1 MNTLGSTRRSACELS
16 NDMVTDTGTRIGW
29 TTPESRKS
37 RRPPEERERFK
48 RLHAELAARLHE
60 LVRQVGPNQAD
71 VAGQVQFIRT
81 VTQGAPQAIA
91 VSANDPKALAPS
103 LQGAR
108 SQAVKV
114 VSFDSDVAPDARD
127 VFINQV
133 ESAGIGRTQIQII
146 GRQIGC
152 EGEIAVISA
161 PNTATNQN
169 AWIEFMKD
177 ELTEPGYENIELVE
191 VVYGDD
197 VSQTSYDKTLELLTA
212 YPDLKGIDSP
222 TSVGVVAAA
231 PAFEAEGRTM

>member
-1 MNTLGSTRRSACELS
+1 MNTVGSKRRSARELS

-29 TTPESRKS
+29 TTPGSRRS
-37 RRPPEERERFK
+37 RRPPEERERFE

-60 LVRQVGPNQAD
+60 LVRQVGPDQAD
-71 VAGQVQFIRT
+71 AAGHVEFIQT
-81 VTQGAPQAIA
+81 VTQEPPQAITT
-91 VSANDPKALAPS
+91 SANDPNVLAPS

-108 SQAVKV
+108 SQGIKV

-127 VFINQV
+127 VFINQI

-161 PNTATNQN
+161 PSTATNQN

-177 ELTEPGYENIELVE
+177 ELTEPGYENMTLVE
-191 VVYGDD
+191 VVNGDD
-197 VSQTSYDKTLELLTA
+197 VSQTSYDKTHELLTA
-212 YPDLKGIDSP
+212 YPDL
-222 TSVGVVAAA
+222 
-231 PAFEAEGRTM
+231 